1 MDRALSEIVP
11 VDKMD
16 VRQRGFFVVVDVS
29 LSYRLDKGD
38 DNLSVIIERLRSAM
52 EQDPDDWLITRLYIK
67 HVGFKR
73 RREKRYETTLE
84 DVSEIALIL
93 HRFRDVDIP
102 ESILKF
108 FKLYELEILNEYLS
122 RGSAPPHLKNHLEDL
137 CEELAD
143 KLRSGKLSLCA
154 SIMSRDPRNRNRAC
168 EMAERALTQTKS
180 TYAYAKAANVFRN
193 ANKYERALECATLAS
208 EEAIGSCWQVLELK
222 IALGHSIDAD
232 QFFHDVIERF
242 PTQIRAV
249 RPHAFVYYVSKTNKI
264 STGLDHYQKL
274 LEECEANF
282 LPPKVENFYCTYLRR
297 TIKTAELAY
306 RIASYVL
313 REDQQHREQVR
324 DLVDQQLSEDCLGH
338 CRIIVS
344 IIDSMPEVK
353 SRFQPARGADL
364 YGIIF
369 ELTGCNRIRA
379 SHHLN
384 SRSTPC
390 KPFAHGEP
398 RPGVWQESRRC
409 HIRILPEREIIALS
423 YSTKA
428 FKKRLVF
435 NFTRMGTS
443 IVLSND
449 QNNQIIHRNIQK
461 LMYKISFK
469 GYVVEH
475 KRTGSPYWVKA
486 APLLARH
493 NQLSLSGL
501 EPGMRYQFRVTA
513 ENACGRS
520 EPSPL
525 SEPFAISFSRGGVAV
540 APMFS
545 TVLKD
550 TTAIE
555 NEKVEFT
562 VKVEG
567 TPTPK
572 ISWFKDGFEVFSNRR
587 QRVTTDGE
595 ASTLMIYQAAL
606 SDEGEV
612 KCTATNKAGHAVTK
626 ARLSLEA
633 PPSIRLQRQYEDGL
647 IFELGEVIRL
657 KVAVS
662 GRPQPDV
669 AWFHDG
675 EQLTADGRIEMAVTD
690 KHALVKIADATRL
703 DRGEYQI
710 GWDMWLKAATC
721 RQLQTTI
728 GDLIEGSEY
737 KFRVKA
743 ENPYGV
749 SDPSVESHTVFIPD
763 PKRGFLEPPPKG
775 TVRDEMDDWPQP
787 QPGDAKGKQK
797 KNKSAMRNKDGG
809 EWTEDDSLPS
819 QVVLA
824 HQVSRI

>member
-242 PTQIRAV
+242 PTQIRSV

-369 ELTGCNRIRA
+369 ELTGCNRSVQLIDENCGF
-379 SHHLN
+379 LT
-384 SRSTPC
+384 SR
-390 KPFAHGEP
+390 FAHE
-398 RPGVWQESRRC
+398 
-409 HIRILPEREIIALS
+409 
-423 YSTKA
+423 
-428 FKKRLVF
+428 F
-435 NFTRMGTS
+435 GTC
-443 IVLSND
+443 N
-449 QNNQIIHRNIQK
+449 
-461 LMYKISFK
+461 
-469 GYVVEH
+469 
-475 KRTGSPYWVKA
+475 
-486 APLLARH
+486 
-493 NQLSLSGL
+493 
-501 EPGMRYQFRVTA
+501 
-513 ENACGRS
+513 
-520 EPSPL
+520 
-525 SEPFAISFSRGGVAV
+525 
-540 APMFS
+540 
-545 TVLKD
+545 
-550 TTAIE
+550 
-555 NEKVEFT
+555 
-562 VKVEG
+562 
-567 TPTPK
+567 
-572 ISWFKDGFEVFSNRR
+572 
-587 QRVTTDGE
+587 
-595 ASTLMIYQAAL
+595 
-606 SDEGEV
+606 
-612 KCTATNKAGHAVTK
+612 
-626 ARLSLEA
+626 
-633 PPSIRLQRQYEDGL
+633 
-647 IFELGEVIRL
+647 
-657 KVAVS
+657 
-662 GRPQPDV
+662 
-669 AWFHDG
+669 
-675 EQLTADGRIEMAVTD
+675 
-690 KHALVKIADATRL
+690 
-703 DRGEYQI
+703 
-710 GWDMWLKAATC
+710 
-721 RQLQTTI
+721 
-728 GDLIEGSEY
+728 
-737 KFRVKA
+737 
-743 ENPYGV
+743 
-749 SDPSVESHTVFIPD
+749 
-763 PKRGFLEPPPKG
+763 
-775 TVRDEMDDWPQP
+775 
-787 QPGDAKGKQK
+787 
-797 KNKSAMRNKDGG
+797 
-809 EWTEDDSLPS
+809 
-819 QVVLA
+819 
-824 HQVSRI
+824 

>member
-1 MDRALSEIVP
+1 MGSGGSKHKPGSRSSNQPADRPSPPGKPYLVP
-11 VDKMD
+11 
-16 VRQRGFFVVVDVS
+16 GS
-29 LSYRLDKGD
+29 PYD
-38 DNLSVIIERLRSAM
+38 D
-52 EQDPDDWLITRLYIK
+52 D
-67 HVGFKR
+67 
-73 RREKRYETTLE
+73 
-84 DVSEIALIL
+84 
-93 HRFRDVDIP
+93 
-102 ESILKF
+102 
-108 FKLYELEILNEYLS
+108 
-122 RGSAPPHLKNHLEDL
+122 
-137 CEELAD
+137 
-143 KLRSGKLSLCA
+143 
-154 SIMSRDPRNRNRAC
+154 
-168 EMAERALTQTKS
+168 
-180 TYAYAKAANVFRN
+180 
-193 ANKYERALECATLAS
+193 
-208 EEAIGSCWQVLELK
+208 
-222 IALGHSIDAD
+222 
-232 QFFHDVIERF
+232 DVITIGWN
-242 PTQIRAV
+242 PPILLGG
-249 RPHAFVYYVSKTNKI
+249 S
-264 STGLDHYQKL
+264 KL
-274 LEECEANF
+274 L
-282 LPPKVENFYCTYLRR
+282 
-297 TIKTAELAY
+297 
-306 RIASYVL
+306 
-313 REDQQHREQVR
+313 
-324 DLVDQQLSEDCLGH
+324 
-338 CRIIVS
+338 
-344 IIDSMPEVK
+344 
-353 SRFQPARGADL
+353 
-364 YGIIF
+364 
-369 ELTGCNRIRA
+369 
-379 SHHLN
+379 
-384 SRSTPC
+384 
-390 KPFAHGEP
+390 
-398 RPGVWQESRRC
+398 
-409 HIRILPEREIIALS
+409 
-423 YSTKA
+423 
-428 FKKRLVF
+428 
-435 NFTRMGTS
+435 
-443 IVLSND
+443 
-449 QNNQIIHRNIQK
+449 
-461 LMYKISFK
+461 

-703 DRGEYQI
+703 DRGEYQVKATNRIGDDSASFLVTITDRPLPPENVEVVMTLGRCVTLGWSKPKDDGGCMIGNYIVEYYRI

-797 KNKSAMRNKDGG
+797 KSKSAMRNKDGG